1 MKKLVVYF
9 ANGMKAD
16 FELDKTSFNWANG
29 PVDPDKAYR
38 ALANGEALVNWA
50 NVSFIR
56 LKGENEG
63 GEEE

>member
-16 FELDKTSFNWANG
+16 FELDKTSLANG

-38 ALANGEALVNWA
+38 VLANGEALVNWA
-50 NVSFIR
+50 NVSFMRI
-56 LKGENEG
+56 KEENEG
-63 GEEE
+63 GEDE

>member
-1 MKKLVVYF
+1 MKKVVVYF

-16 FELDKTSFNWANG
+16 FDPDKTYLANG

-38 ALANGEALVNWA
+38 VLAKGEALVNWA
-50 NVSFIR
+50 NVSFMRI
-56 LKGENEG
+56 KDDNEG

>member
-16 FELDKTSFNWANG
+16 FDLDKTSLANG

-38 ALANGEALVNWA
+38 VLANDEALVNWA
-50 NVSFIR
+50 NVSFMR
-56 LKGENEG
+56 LKDVNEG

>member
-16 FELDKTSFNWANG
+16 FDPDKTYLANG
-29 PVDPDKAYR
+29 PVDLDNAYR
-38 ALANGEALVNWA
+38 VLSKGEALVNWA
-50 NVSFIR
+50 NVSFMRI
-56 LKGENEG
+56 KDENEG

>member
-16 FELDKTSFNWANG
+16 FDPDKTS
-29 PVDPDKAYR
+29 
-38 ALANGEALVNWA
+38 LANGLVDLDKAHKALENGDALINWA
-50 NVSFIR
+50 NVSFMRI
-56 LKGENEG
+56 KDENEG